1 MRNPLKSRRGS
12 VILYVLVV
20 SIVVAVIAAFL
31 SKLFLARYTLAIR
44 QQNSAAGRTMSE
56 SVYAVL
62 TTAWVPYLPTSTAPS
77 CSDACF
83 AGSPCSQCLTND
95 GSSPGTPGNALP
107 VVPGSQPILGCKC
120 LVSCNNPEDPN
131 GTPVTVTQYLDPT
144 RTKCGLKIM
153 SRPD

>member
-1 MRNPLKSRRGS
+1 MRTPLKSRGGS

-44 QQNSAAGRTMSE
+44 QQNSAAGRLMSE

-62 TTAWVPYLPTSTAPS
+62 TTAWVPYLATKTAPS
-77 CSDACF
+77 CSDACPPNF
-83 AGSPCSQCLTND
+83 PGSPCTQCLTND
-95 GSSPGTPGNALP
+95 GSAPGTPGNALP
-107 VVPGSQPILGCKC
+107 SGGGMGCKC
-120 LVSCNNPEDPN
+120 QVSCNNPEDPS
-131 GTPVTVTQYLDPT
+131 GTPVTARQSYDTAASGECALQIV
-144 RTKCGLKIM
+144 